1 MSSLYASIAGAKI
14 VSPVEIQ
21 MVHEEMI
28 VLCQR
33 ERECVPGSIRV
44 SVFLKLELSARFI
57 LQDNDA
63 AQENCSCHVIEKIRI
78 GV

>member
-1 MSSLYASIAGAKI
+1 MSPA
-14 VSPVEIQ
+14 EIQ

-33 ERECVPGSIRV
+33 ERECMPGSIRV

-57 LQDNDA
+57 L
-63 AQENCSCHVIEKIRI
+63 
-78 GV
+78 